1 MILNQ
6 NKTFFFHQKREKNWL
21 TIFRSFIALLIYSGR
36 SLVGLW
42 LGMNCF
48 CRLVKIIIFF
58 TYIHIYMK
66 LMRSNFFVAS
76 KYEICLFFLCF
87 FYQKENILFSK
98 NKKFILFLFVV
109 LSNPVVCVYTVTVV
123 PNTILGRSIP
133 KLYLFTI
140 HIYTIYIGTLCIDYI
155 YVNIYYVYIYSLVLY
170 SKSMVRLILEPSKKM

>member
-1 MILNQ
+1 MYFKLRNLCRLFEMILNQ

-123 PNTILGRSIP
+123 PNTSLGRSIP

-140 HIYTIYIGTLCIDYI
+140 HICIY
-155 YVNIYYVYIYSLVLY
+155 NIYRYAMYWLYICKY
-170 SKSMVRLILEPSKKM
+170 ILCVHIFTCFIF